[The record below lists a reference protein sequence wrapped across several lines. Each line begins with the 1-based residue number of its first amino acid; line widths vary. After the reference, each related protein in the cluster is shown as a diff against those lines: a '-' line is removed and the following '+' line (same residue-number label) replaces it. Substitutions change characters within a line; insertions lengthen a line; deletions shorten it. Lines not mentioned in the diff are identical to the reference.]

1 MSQLILG
8 KDYNIGN
15 RELNEDRV
23 QVESFKSAG
32 GLEIDIA
39 LVADGVGGF
48 EKGEAAAQKTID
60 TVVQHIRQSGEQNPS
75 RLLFNAV
82 QAANQA
88 VYQFCKSINQK
99 VSSTCAIAMV
109 VNGSNLSKA
118 RLFVA
123 NVGDSRVYLCRKIEQ
138 GLDGEEQDEVGGSQ
152 IRYKLTQLTLDHN
165 FEHKYLIEGTM
176 TPLNAARHPSA
187 SVLTRA
193 IGINPSVEIDL
204 GFHIYEQT
212 SRENYQSAQARG
224 QKGLPLKM
232 GDSILVCSDGLI
244 KLNHRTGTPFVKDE
258 EITEVFSTEE
268 GDRAARTLISFAL
281 GREVDDNVAIA
292 LLQTPDPSRKLVA
305 HTIRDEARSQGIL
318 ERRRMLMVF
327 GGLVALILLIALA
340 FGFMLQ
346 QRNQANEIAAAT
358 SAAATVVVGQSTSEA
373 VALQAIQTAT
383 ANYVQTESAETAL
396 SANQTAVAATETR
409 MFESMVDSFTP
420 TPSPTTT
427 PTATPFIPPEP
438 NQVAIAF
445 LEGERRVLINRSKLE
460 PVNNYVLVQ
469 FNPRKEQADIEQ
481 FNEANMYISPGSAVR
496 VIENSSKIDTVL
508 DFGSTIFLTT
518 NDYEDGAEVVLND
531 HSDIVLLGV
540 TQSCLSIEY
549 PIEAD
554 TLELGCFKGNCGY
567 FFGDARFEVAQ
578 GKLMS
583 IPLNGSNPTEFD
595 ISPQIASRFNNMLS
609 SNFPVN
615 GVDEAEMCTASYIPE
630 PTPTFTPVPVNTAT
644 ALPVETAAPE
654 SSSSPGAGNEN
665 DPDGDGIEVDLCPA
679 EPGFAHTCGCPE
691 DKVPGSCGGSDGGGN
706 NDDGNGDGGGD
717 R

>member
-60 TVVQHIRQSGEQNPS
+60 TVVQSIQQSSEQNPS

-109 VNGSNLSKA
+109 VNGSNLEKA
-118 RLFVA
+118 RLYVA

-138 GLDGEEQDEVGGSQ
+138 QPTDEQPEEESSYSNGSLN
-152 IRYKLTQLTLDHN
+152 RYKLTQLTLDHN

-193 IGINPSVEIDL
+193 MGIGSTVDIDL

-212 SRENYQSAQARG
+212 NKENYKSAQSRG
-224 QKGLPLKM
+224 QKGLPLKI
-232 GDSILVCSDGLI
+232 GDTILVCSDGLI

-258 EITEVFSTEE
+258 EIIEVFSTEE

-305 HTIRDEARSQGIL
+305 NTIRDEVLSQGAQ
-318 ERRRMLMVF
+318 ERRRMQIIF
-327 GGLVALILLIALA
+327 GSLIALVVLVALGFL
-340 FGFMLQ
+340 FMLQ
-346 QRNQANEIAAAT
+346 QRTQANEIAAAT

-383 ANYVQTESAETAL
+383 AAYVQTQSADT
-396 SANQTAVAATETR
+396 SIKANQTAVAATETQQ
-409 MFESMVDSFTP
+409 FEAMVNSFTP
-420 TPSPTTT
+420 TPSPTST

-438 NQVAIAF
+438 NQVAVAF
-445 LEGERRVLINRSKLE
+445 LGEERRVLINRSKLD
-460 PVNNYVLVQ
+460 PVDNFVLVQ
-469 FNPRKEQADIEQ
+469 FNPRKEQADVEQ

-496 VIENSSKIDTVL
+496 VIENASKVDAVL
-508 DFGSTIFLTT
+508 DRGSTVFLTT
-518 NDYEDGAEVVLND
+518 NDYDGGAELVLND
-531 HSDIVLLGV
+531 HSDVVLLAV
-540 TQSCLSIEY
+540 TQSCMSVEY
-549 PIEAD
+549 SAAVD

-567 FFGDARFEVAQ
+567 FFGDSRVEVAQ
-578 GKLMS
+578 GQLMS
-583 IPLNGSNPTEFD
+583 IPLSGSNPTVFD
-595 ISPQIASRFNNMLS
+595 ISPQTATRFYSMLVN
-609 SNFPVN
+609 NFPVN
-615 GVDEAEMCTASYIPE
+615 GIEEAETCAASYIPP
-630 PTPTFTPVPVNTAT
+630 PTPTFTPVPASTAT
-644 ALPVETAAPE
+644 TAPAQPTAQ
-654 SSSSPGAGNEN
+654 SDPSPQGNEN

-679 EPGFAHTCGCPE
+679 EPGFAHTCGCPV
-691 DKVPGSCGGSDGGGN
+691 DNVPGSCGGDGDDNKDDGGGN
-706 NDDGNGDGGGD
+706 GD